1 MSSSSSSSSSPG
13 SSLGRLRHL
22 ARKVRGKLGGRPANV
37 GDHFGPDND
46 VAFAVLEEEGDAAF
60 QRVGA
65 SLVGAWEVGIT
76 DLARVLEPRLES
88 AAKYKLTERLSDSL
102 VPTQQPLQDAKH
114 AFSAAVKKGAQAGL
128 KSGRLAD
135 AVAPAVT
142 MVDGLADP
150 VAKGWQKSAEYMQ
163 PLWETLPD
171 GARVKA
177 DYAALGGRLQALL
190 AEQAGV
196 FRQAMAAL
204 PGQPDLER
212 GIRDAMEAWYAKVSV
227 GIELIVYDGRTLLVK
242 AAERLP
248 VRSA

>member
-1 MSSSSSSSSSPG
+1 MSSSASSPG

-22 ARKVRGKLGGRPANV
+22 ARKVRGRLGGRPATV
-37 GDHFGPDND
+37 GDHFGADND

-65 SLVGAWEVGIT
+65 SLVGAWEVAIT
-76 DLARVLEPRLES
+76 DLARALEPRIES

-114 AFSAAVKKGAQAGL
+114 QFASAVKKGAQAGL
-128 KSGRLAD
+128 RSGRLAD
-135 AVAPAVT
+135 ATAPAVA
-142 MVDGLADP
+142 MIDGLAGP
-150 VAKGWQKSAEYMQ
+150 VGQGWQKSAEYMQ
-163 PLWETLPD
+163 PLWEALPD

-177 DYAALGGRLQALL
+177 EFQALGPRLVALL
-190 AEQAGV
+190 EEQARV
-196 FRQAMAAL
+196 YRQAMAEL

-212 GIRDAMEAWYAKVSV
+212 GVRDAMEAWYAKVSV
-227 GIELIVYDGRTLLVK
+227 GIELIVYDGRTVLVR

-248 VRSA
+248 ARQG